1 MRGLVRTLYALA
13 RLLNDL
19 SHILKGTAGKRIR
32 NRLLGRAV
40 GKRIFR

>member
-1 MRGLVRTLYALA
+1 MRGLVRTLYTLA

-19 SHILKGTAGKRIR
+19 SHIRKGTVGKRIR
-32 NRLLGRAV
+32 NRVLGRLI